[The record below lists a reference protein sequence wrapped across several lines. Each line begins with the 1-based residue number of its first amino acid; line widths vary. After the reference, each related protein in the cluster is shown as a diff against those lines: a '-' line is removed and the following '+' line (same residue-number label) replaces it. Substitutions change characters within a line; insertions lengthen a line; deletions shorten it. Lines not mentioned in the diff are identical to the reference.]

1 MSLKFKEI
9 LYLMFFNQTVRNCCR
24 NGRSGNPSG
33 FQSGNTPTV
42 FEIQK
47 GIVHYSPGLAAMYL
61 FSDTPHIVGSKLSA
75 LSLDFRSFLL
85 ALTSIVLTELFV
97 LLEII
102 KQVTPV

>member
-24 NGRSGNPSG
+24 NGRSGNPYV
-33 FQSGNTPTV
+33 TPTV

-102 KQVTPV
+102 NQVTPV